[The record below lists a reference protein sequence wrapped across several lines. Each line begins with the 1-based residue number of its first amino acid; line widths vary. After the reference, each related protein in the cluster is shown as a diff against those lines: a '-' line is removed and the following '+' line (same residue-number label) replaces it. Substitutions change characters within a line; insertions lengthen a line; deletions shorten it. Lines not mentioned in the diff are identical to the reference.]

1 MALLTRSP
9 YKAKEFGLSG
19 LQGISDHTLEIHF
32 GLYAGYV
39 KNTNT
44 LTEQLVEL
52 GEKGQAGTPAYAEL
66 TRRLPVA
73 LLVPDQ
79 IYAQEQDRRSGRSAR

>member
-1 MALLTRSP
+1 MALLTLSP
-9 YKAKEFGLSG
+9 YKAKEFPLSG

-39 KNTNT
+39 KNTNL

-52 GEKGQAGTPAYAEL
+52 AGKEQTATLTYHEL
-66 TRRLPVA
+66 TPPAA
-73 LLVPDQ
+73 LRIQRHGPP
-79 IYAQEQDRRSGRSAR
+79 